1 MTSIKISRTKNEMND
16 VEFPG
21 IQLRETLNFLLN
33 LRDPQAQRIFEL
45 GNKIDK
51 LNGRFFWSKKNRSH
65 KRRGKFLYKG
75 AK

>member
-1 MTSIKISRTKNEMND
+1 MSSIKLSHIKNEMNS
-16 VEFPG
+16 VESPG
-21 IQLRETLNFLLN
+21 IQLRQTLNLLLN

-45 GNKIDK
+45 GDKIDS
-51 LNGRFFWSKKNRSH
+51 LGGRFFWSDKNRNH